1 MRTLS
6 VGLRIPLAFAVLLS
20 LGLCNGCQGL
30 KNGSTTSPTT
40 GGSLQTSV
48 NHIIFLVQENR
59 SLDHYFGALRQYWAS
74 NGYPD
79 QPFNGLPQF
88 PSGSMPSNLGCD
100 SAFAFPP
107 NDCHVDQSSQPV
119 MSFHL
124 QTECTENPSP
134 SWNEGHIDFNLS
146 SPTSGSATL
155 DGFVFSA
162 AHDARNIQPPMSDV
176 NGLRAM
182 GYYDGTD
189 LNYYY
194 FMASNFGTSDAWFA
208 PVMTRSPA
216 NHMFLLG
223 GTSQGHVYPLGTN
236 QTIPAPPIFQSLQQ
250 AGVTWKIYVH
260 PDASGCTSASCL
272 MGLSYARL
280 FAYGQTILSQYAQ
293 NVVPQTQFIS
303 DAQNGT
309 LPQVAFLET
318 PSNIGL
324 DEHPSDFDS
333 NPPCCSIQAG
343 ASYVES
349 LVNAVMQ
356 GPSWKDSIFILTY
369 DEGGGFYD
377 HVAPS
382 TAVSPDGIKPVDLQ
396 PGDICTQGSGP
407 TCDFTY
413 TGFRVPMIVISPFTK
428 KNYVSHTTADYT
440 AILKLIEARFGL
452 QSLTAR
458 DGAQM
463 DMTEFFDFSNPP
475 WLTPPA
481 PPAQNTGGACY
492 LDHLP

>member
-1 MRTLS
+1 
-6 VGLRIPLAFAVLLS
+6 
-20 LGLCNGCQGL
+20 
-30 KNGSTTSPTT
+30 
-40 GGSLQTSV
+40 V
-48 NHIIFLVQENR
+48 NHLIFLVQENR